1 MKIKEILINRS
12 LLLLLLTVF
21 FVTACDNEDD
31 SATST
36 EIEVVWKTSP
46 TVTYEQG
53 SATILITGEIGTKWT
68 AEVTAGTDWCSFN
81 YSDYSGGGMS
91 TQGVVKE
98 GVNALYLYYSANTG
112 AEKRVAVVAIT
123 FEGDE
128 SPRTLQLTQ
137 VAHGET
143 TLPAFE
149 KWAETP
155 VEKENTNYT
164 YITHYVKLNGKTVRN
179 YSLCFDKAKKAAL
192 WVAYPLHKAY
202 IGSVSRSN
210 DWVYDPDIDE
220 NYQAYL
226 RRAYKEYPL
235 YDRGHQLPSADRTAT
250 SEMNDQTFYFSNQTP
265 QLGTLNQHMWV
276 NLETKVRNYI
286 CSDTLYVVTGALFD
300 GNSTAT
306 DNNGKLIPVPGHYF
320 KVLLRTV
327 NGNTGKAVSACS
339 ASELKTIGFWVEH
352 KSYGNI
358 QPPRSICTSV
368 SDIEQKTGLTFF
380 PTIPEAVKQDYNPAD
395 WNIN

>member
-1 MKIKEILINRS
+1 MKIKEKLINKI
-12 LLLLLLTVF
+12 LLLSLMAVF
-21 FVTACDNEDD
+21 FVAACNSEDD
-31 SATST
+31 SNPST
-36 EIEVVWKTSP
+36 EIEVSWKTSP

-53 SATILITGEIGTKWT
+53 SATILITGVAGTKWT
-68 AEVTAGTDWCSFN
+68 AEVTSGTDWCSFN
-81 YSDYSGGGMS
+81 YSNYNGGGIT

-98 GVNALYLYYSANTG
+98 GVNALYLYYAANTG
-112 AEKRVAVVAIT
+112 AEKRVAVVSIT
-123 FEGDE
+123 FEGE
-128 SPRTLQLTQ
+128 ENPQALQLIQ

-143 TLPAFE
+143 TLPTFQ

-155 VEKENTNYT
+155 VEKENSNYT
-164 YITHYVKLNGKTVRN
+164 YVTHYVKLNGKTIRN
-179 YSLCFDKAKKAAL
+179 YSLCFDKTKKAAL

-210 DWVYDPDIDE
+210 DWVYDPDIDQ
-220 NYQAYL
+220 NSQAYL
-226 RRAYKEYPL
+226 PRAYREYPL

-265 QLGTLNQHMWV
+265 QLGALNQKMWV
-276 NLETKVRNYI
+276 NLETKIRNYI

-300 GNSTAT
+300 GSSTAT
-306 DNNGKLIPVPGHYF
+306 DNNGKAIPVPGHYF

-327 NGNTGKAVSACS
+327 NGDTGKAVSECS
-339 ASELKTIGFWVEH
+339 ANELKAIAFWVEH
-352 KSYGNI
+352 KSYGSI

-368 SDIEQKTGLTFF
+368 AEVEQKTGLTFF
-380 PTIPEAVKQDYNPAD
+380 PTVPEGVKQEYNPAE